1 MKTYQITTTSG
12 TDMGIYR
19 GETAEDAVRAL
30 CIDAGHTEAALED
43 PTSLAYVDMNTV
55 CTGHQLYDPA
65 RHELIVREVLTQ
77 TYRCWYHDEPDAGA
91 RIDWQ
96 PIEAESAE
104 AALDALEAEL
114 VRLPVSLEDA
124 GSLRIYVQSPDGQM
138 EQRVIEVTGE
148 LPEEEEGDEPI
159 TDDQIRALREESGEG
174 GDIAQVACCDVA
186 LGEVCDSYD
195 GGWQDD
201 DIAEIL
207 TWTPERARAECAR
220 VIEDAQAQQ

>member
-19 GETAEDAVRAL
+19 GETAREAIEALWSEAGYSAPWDATDSDGRPL
-30 CIDAGHTEAALED
+30 CDAD
-43 PTSLAYVDMNTV
+43 
-55 CTGHQLYDPA
+55 QLVA
-65 RHELIVREVLTQ
+65 REVQ

-148 LPEEEEGDEPI
+148 LPEEEEGDEPNI